1 MAGGGDSCFSYMYV
15 GMLNGKYARY
25 AANDSHS
32 RCFASAEDTTN
43 LEVNAVF
50 RERSLWHSRPI
61 YDLNGPS
68 KGLLTCYV
76 TSAAYVSGSLSK
88 NAPCI
93 VFVGAKRTQRERERE
108 REKGENVKNERA
120 EERLLFLVFEKS
132 AKLDDDAR
140 VYFSFLFGR
149 LELRQGRGKNL

>member
-1 MAGGGDSCFSYMYV
+1 MAGGGDSCFSYMYE
-15 GMLNGKYARY
+15 GMLNGEYARY

-32 RCFASAEDTTN
+32 LCFASAEDTTN

-68 KGLLTCYV
+68 KGLHTCYV

-93 VFVGAKRTQRERERE
+93 VFVGAKRTLERERERE
-108 REKGENVKNERA
+108 REREG
-120 EERLLFLVFEKS
+120 
-132 AKLDDDAR
+132 
-140 VYFSFLFGR
+140 
-149 LELRQGRGKNL
+149 GKCKE